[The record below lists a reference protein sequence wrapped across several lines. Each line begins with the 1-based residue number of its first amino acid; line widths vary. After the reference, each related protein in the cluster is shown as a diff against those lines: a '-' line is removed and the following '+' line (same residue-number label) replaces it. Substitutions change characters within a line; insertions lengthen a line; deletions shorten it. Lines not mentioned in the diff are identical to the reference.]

1 MVRKH
6 FMNIERIKEKYAAA
20 FSVGENIVCEEK
32 IDGANASFTYD
43 IETDSV
49 ASFSRNMAL
58 KPSNT
63 LQGFYNFVGLFD
75 KEVIK
80 SVTLNGRYIIF
91 GEWLVKHTIKYP
103 EDCYNNFYM
112 FDVWDTVD
120 ECYLPFNLV
129 KEMYDMLVA
138 LGINIRFVPV
148 FYIGKFTSWEDI
160 QKMVG
165 RTEVGAE
172 PCGEGVVVKT
182 IDRLNDKTDRT
193 PKYLKIVTERF
204 SEVQSHKGPRKPVD
218 PEVLK
223 RKEEERQ
230 FVATIVTDRRIDK
243 CLEKLV
249 DEGILP
255 VDWDEHNMKDIAKNL
270 PSLVYA
276 DCKKEESEDVAKV
289 ENFGKICGSLTM
301 NRVKELLKSR

>member
-1 MVRKH
+1 MKK
-6 FMNIERIKEKYAAA
+6 FMDIERIKEKYATA

-43 IETDSV
+43 TETDSV
-49 ASFSRNMAL
+49 VSFSRNMTL

-148 FYIGKFTSWEDI
+148 FYI
-160 QKMVG
+160 
-165 RTEVGAE
+165 
-172 PCGEGVVVKT
+172 
-182 IDRLNDKTDRT
+182 
-193 PKYLKIVTERF
+193 
-204 SEVQSHKGPRKPVD
+204 
-218 PEVLK
+218 
-223 RKEEERQ
+223 
-230 FVATIVTDRRIDK
+230 
-243 CLEKLV
+243 
-249 DEGILP
+249 
-255 VDWDEHNMKDIAKNL
+255 
-270 PSLVYA
+270 
-276 DCKKEESEDVAKV
+276 
-289 ENFGKICGSLTM
+289 
-301 NRVKELLKSR
+301 

>member
-1 MVRKH
+1 MKK
-6 FMNIERIKEKYAAA
+6 FMDIERIKEKYATA

-43 IETDSV
+43 TETDSV
-49 ASFSRNMAL
+49 ASFSRNMVL

-182 IDRLNDKTDRT
+182 LDRLNDETDRT
-193 PKYLKIVTERF
+193 PKYLKIVVERF
-204 SEVQSHKGPRKPVD
+204 SEVQSHKRQRKPVD

-276 DCKKEESEDVAKV
+276 DCKKEEPEDVAKV

>member
-1 MVRKH
+1 MKK
-6 FMNIERIKEKYAAA
+6 FMDIERIKEKYATA

-43 IETDSV
+43 TETDKV
-49 ASFSRNMAL
+49 VSFSRNMTL

-148 FYIGKFTSWEDI
+148 FYIGKFTSWDDI

-193 PKYLKIVTERF
+193 PKYLKIVAERF
-204 SEVQSHKGPRKPVD
+204 SEVQSHKGQRKPVD
-218 PEVLK
+218 PEALK

-276 DCKKEESEDVAKV
+276 DCKKEEPEDVAKV

>member
-1 MVRKH
+1 MKK
-6 FMNIERIKEKYAAA
+6 FMDIERIKEKYATA

-43 IETDSV
+43 TETDKV
-49 ASFSRNMAL
+49 VSFSRNMAL

-148 FYIGKFTSWEDI
+148 FYIGKFTSWDDI

-193 PKYLKIVTERF
+193 PKYLKIVAERF
-204 SEVQSHKGPRKPVD
+204 SEVQSHKGQRKPVD
-218 PEVLK
+218 PEALK

-276 DCKKEESEDVAKV
+276 DCKKEEPEDVAKV

>member
-1 MVRKH
+1 MKK
-6 FMNIERIKEKYAAA
+6 FMDIERIKEKYATA

-43 IETDSV
+43 TETDSV
-49 ASFSRNMAL
+49 ASFSRNMVL

-182 IDRLNDKTDRT
+182 LDRLNDETDRT
-193 PKYLKIVTERF
+193 PKYLKIVVERF
-204 SEVQSHKGPRKPVD
+204 SEVQSHKRQRKPVD

-255 VDWDEHNMKDIAKNL
+255 VDWDEHNMKEIAKNL

-276 DCKKEESEDVAKV
+276 DCKKEEPEDVAKV

>member
-1 MVRKH
+1 
-6 FMNIERIKEKYAAA
+6 
-20 FSVGENIVCEEK
+20 
-32 IDGANASFTYD
+32 
-43 IETDSV
+43 
-49 ASFSRNMAL
+49 
-58 KPSNT
+58 
-63 LQGFYNFVGLFD
+63 
-75 KEVIK
+75 
-80 SVTLNGRYIIF
+80 
-91 GEWLVKHTIKYP
+91 
-103 EDCYNNFYM
+103 M

-148 FYIGKFTSWEDI
+148 FYIGKFTSWDDI

-182 IDRLNDKTDRT
+182 LDRLNDKTDRT
-193 PKYLKIVTERF
+193 PKYLKIVAERF
-204 SEVQSHKGPRKPVD
+204 SEVHTHKGQRKPVD

-270 PSLVYA
+270 PSLVYV
-276 DCKKEESEDVAKV
+276 DCKKEEPEDVAKV

>member
-1 MVRKH
+1 MKK
-6 FMNIERIKEKYAAA
+6 FMDIERIKEKYATA

-43 IETDSV
+43 TKTDSV

-58 KPSNT
+58 KPDNT

-75 KEVIK
+75 KEVVK

-182 IDRLNDKTDRT
+182 LDRLNDKTDRT
-193 PKYLKIVTERF
+193 PKYLKIVAERF
-204 SEVQSHKGPRKPVD
+204 SEVQSHKGQRKPVD

-276 DCKKEESEDVAKV
+276 DCKKEEPEDVAKV

>member
-1 MVRKH
+1 MKK
-6 FMNIERIKEKYAAA
+6 FMDIERIKEKYATA

-43 IETDSV
+43 TETDSV
-49 ASFSRNMAL
+49 ASFSRNMVL

-182 IDRLNDKTDRT
+182 LDRLNDKTDRT
-193 PKYLKIVTERF
+193 PKYLKIVVERF
-204 SEVQSHKGPRKPVD
+204 SEVQSHKRQRKPVD

-276 DCKKEESEDVAKV
+276 DCKKEEPEDVAKV